1 MVIFHSYRTVYQ
13 RLTVAITTMATM
25 AVQTHFS
32 SDATGHSPQGQR
44 GVARESTVISYKR
57 GISTVYLY
65 LYHIISYHINL
76 YIYAIYICYIYML
89 YIYYIYIY
97 MLYIYMYIYIYIHIP
112 VVHGCIWCQRM
123 EIPSNTTQFDHYV
136 SFWNATHVL
145 LGSPESTMPSDSYQ
159 ILIFACTHLIHFSWD
174 ILG

>member
-1 MVIFHSYRTVYQ
+1 MVIFHSYGTVYQ

-65 LYHIISYHINL
+65 LYHIISYKS
-76 YIYAIYICYIYML
+76 IYIC
-89 YIYYIYIY
+89 YIYIY
-97 MLYIYMYIYIYIHIP
+97 MLYIYTIYIYAIYIHVYIYISIYLWYMDVYGVSAWKYH
-112 VVHGCIWCQRM
+112 Q
-123 EIPSNTTQFDHYV
+123 TQH
-136 SFWNATHVL
+136 N
-145 LGSPESTMPSDSYQ
+145 STIMFLSGMP
-159 ILIFACTHLIHFSWD
+159 HMFSWD
-174 ILG
+174 LLRARCLRIPTRSWFLHALI